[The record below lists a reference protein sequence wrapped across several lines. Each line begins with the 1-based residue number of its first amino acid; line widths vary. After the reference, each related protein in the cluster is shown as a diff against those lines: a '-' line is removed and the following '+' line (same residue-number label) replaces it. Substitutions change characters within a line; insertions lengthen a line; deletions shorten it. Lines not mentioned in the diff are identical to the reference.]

1 MAATLRLMQHLDEQS
16 LTCPYCWETI
26 DVLLDLSQPEQV
38 YIEDCAVCCHPI
50 EIQVAAEDGILT
62 RLSGTRIDA

>member
-1 MAATLRLMQHLDEQS
+1 MANRILETEV
-16 LTCPYCWETI
+16 TCPYCWERI
-26 DVLLDLSQPEQV
+26 DVLLDLSEPEQV